1 MPNSSLTRTST
12 TTGKLQ
18 EPIKTWWLGAGS
30 GILVGPSAKAVD
42 APATSAQHTPAIAA
56 IGNRLMIRPPTTKRG
71 TRPVNRAR
79 GPSVRAVLP
88 SVNRRRHPFDAGGY
102 FSSMMPTDSAGV
114 DELGHQAQ
122 RGESC
127 PPM

>member
-42 APATSAQHTPAIAA
+42 APATSAQHTPTITAIA
-56 IGNRLMIRPPTTKRG
+56 NRLIIRLPTTKRG
-71 TRPVNRAR
+71 TLPVNRA
-79 GPSVRAVLP
+79 GEPSVHAALT
-88 SVNRRRHPFDAGGY
+88 SVNRSRHPFAADGY
-102 FSSMMPTDSAGV
+102 VS
-114 DELGHQAQ
+114 
-122 RGESC
+122 
-127 PPM
+127 